1 MFNGTLLHNCNRI
14 VFYDW
19 QKAKFYNVHGC
30 GGSGLNL
37 VLRFAHIRLGHVYR
51 VGNYGI
57 LETNIFKQLNVR
69 FPCVLS

>member
-1 MFNGTLLHNCNRI
+1 MIGKRLSSIMFTL
-14 VFYDW
+14 V
-19 QKAKFYNVHGC
+19 

>member
-1 MFNGTLLHNCNRI
+1 MVGKRLSSIMFTR
-14 VFYDW
+14 V
-19 QKAKFYNVHGC
+19 

-37 VLRFAHIRLGHVYR
+37 VLRFAHICLGHVYR